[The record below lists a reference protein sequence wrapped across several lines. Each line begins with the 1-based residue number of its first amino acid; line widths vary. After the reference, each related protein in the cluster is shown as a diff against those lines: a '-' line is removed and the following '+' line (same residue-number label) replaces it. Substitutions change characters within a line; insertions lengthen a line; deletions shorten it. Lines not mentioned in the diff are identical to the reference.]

1 MATKR
6 VAARKKPIIA
16 APAVPEAGIEARL
29 HTDCVKAGAAAALQ
43 VTLDR
48 LPMMKP
54 FLPRAV
60 TNAGRGDAPERIQR
74 LLIKEIYARYQVKPA
89 AWEIEGILAVAQT
102 QSVLTPLASQEGLK
116 SVLRAWVPESLASPL
131 IRYTPLEPLVTATA
145 KAVAAT
151 WAAGRYADSVCR
163 LRRAGADW
171 LPAPLSDALSLA
183 PATLRR
189 WSTEALTLALPPLR
203 LATAWGLKAA
213 EMAVTTTKPRAAP
226 APKPVSR
233 SRPVKPA
240 GVVSCDGQHTGRAIG
255 PMQCAH
261 GESLAT
267 SATPRS
273 GTAGILRPRR
283 PVAVAHRRIGAGPGQ
298 LAVDGGRHRL
308 RVDPHR

>member
-29 HTDCVKAGAAAALQ
+29 HADCVKAGAAAALQ

-116 SVLRAWVPESLASPL
+116 SVLRSWVPDSLASPL

-226 APKPVSR
+226 ASKSASKSASR
-233 SRPVKPA
+233 SR
-240 GVVSCDGQHTGRAIG
+240 R
-255 PMQCAH
+255 
-261 GESLAT
+261 
-267 SATPRS
+267 
-273 GTAGILRPRR
+273 
-283 PVAVAHRRIGAGPGQ
+283 
-298 LAVDGGRHRL
+298 
-308 RVDPHR
+308 